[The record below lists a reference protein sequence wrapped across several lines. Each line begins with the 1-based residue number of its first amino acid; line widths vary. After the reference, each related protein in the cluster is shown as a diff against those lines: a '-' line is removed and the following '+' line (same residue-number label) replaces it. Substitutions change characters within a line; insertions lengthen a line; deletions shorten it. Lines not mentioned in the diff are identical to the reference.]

1 MQGARVRSQE
11 GELRSHMRGVGV
23 GQNKLKKDIVLF
35 RNLGSEP
42 KVCVSPELGGELRAV
57 SSETL
62 GKNPLYLFDICIEFN
77 RMVKI
82 K

>member
-1 MQGARVRSQE
+1 M
-11 GELRSHMRGVGV
+11 
-23 GQNKLKKDIVLF
+23 GQKKKKRDTVLF

-42 KVCVSPELGGELRAV
+42 EVCVSPKLGGELRAV
-57 SSETL
+57 GSETL